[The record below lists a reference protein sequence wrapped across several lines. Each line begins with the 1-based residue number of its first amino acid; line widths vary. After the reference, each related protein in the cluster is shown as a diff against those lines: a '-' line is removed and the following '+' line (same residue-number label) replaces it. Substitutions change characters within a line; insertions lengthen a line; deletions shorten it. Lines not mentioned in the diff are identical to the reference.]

1 MISPTIKASSNRGM
15 RLSILAVICLV
26 GGIVIEPAQAVV
38 ADTLAITDAQALSA
52 GKHLW
57 KNECAGTVEGLTSWN
72 TGEDFASLGIGHF
85 IWYPRGRRGP
95 FEESF
100 PELVGFLAHEKV
112 ALPAWLSATEACPWN
127 SRAEFLA
134 DRNGPRLSELRV
146 LLSHTVAQQARF
158 CANRL
163 EAALPKILGSL
174 PEAERDR
181 VKQQFYRVA
190 ASPNGVYA
198 LVDYVNFKGEGVLPT
213 ERYQGKGW
221 GLLQV
226 LAGMTSNPASGPG
239 ATATS
244 DYAASASRVLTER
257 VANAPAERRESRWLP
272 GWKSRIESY
281 SAGG

>member
-1 MISPTIKASSNRGM
+1 MILRHWSDLFRKRRAFLATCVACLGVLSPQVGNAAET
-15 RLSILAVICLV
+15 LSI
-26 GGIVIEPAQAVV
+26 P
-38 ADTLAITDAQALSA
+38 DSQALSA

-85 IWYPRGRRGP
+85 IWYPHGRRGP

-100 PELVGFLAHEKV
+100 PSLVKFLMAEKV
-112 ALPAWLSATEACPWN
+112 NLPPWLAEADACPWN
-127 SRAEFLA
+127 SRQEFLA
-134 DRNGPRLSELRV
+134 DRNGPRLTALRELLAR
-146 LLSHTVAQQARF
+146 TVALQARF

-163 EAALPKILGSL
+163 ETALPKLVDSL
-174 PEAERDR
+174 PEGQRDR
-181 VKQQFYRVA
+181 IRRQFYRVA

-198 LVDYVNFKGEGVLPT
+198 LVDYVNFKGEGVLAT
-213 ERYQGKGW
+213 ERYQGEGW

-226 LAGMTSNPASGPG
+226 LAGMKTDPSGGPG
-239 ATATS
+239 TAATA
-244 DYAASASRVLTER
+244 DYAASAARALTQR

-272 GWKSRIESY
+272 GWKSRVSSY